1 MIGKWNWNYSLCLF
15 VFFRVI
21 VFSLNM
27 ICDNNF
33 YKNDNKMLIKIKMYY
48 IWDKNIFKIVYIFIW
63 SVKKKK
69 ILIKN
74 FF

>member
-21 VFSLNM
+21 VFSLNV

-33 YKNDNKMLIKIKMYY
+33 YKNDIKMLIKIKMYY
-48 IWDKNIFKIVYIFIW
+48 IWDKNIF
-63 SVKKKK
+63 
-69 ILIKN
+69 
-74 FF
+74 